1 MHNVASRAQRPERRQ
16 RERLRLTRSLIARY
30 GAQGVVI
37 VDIHECGARIEHF
50 ASLTPGRSATLTF
63 DWQALRIHVQATVVT
78 ARVHRFA
85 DGLNGGTVYQSGLS
99 FAALNGEQA
108 DALREVMATLIS
120 RSVAEQVANLRGLGP
135 VSEREMPVFQGGV
148 VAAEGV
154 DPSQTTSKRIPI
166 KRAHQGYYRCVLISG
181 RRWEKRWTRF
191 PHQPDDGFTVLATEP
206 RELVEMLCEDYI
218 RCDSATKRLIQLL
231 ARVTVEDSVEEAVQ
245 R

>member
-1 MHNVASRAQRPERRQ
+1 MHSVATRVQRPERRQ

-50 ASLTPGRSATLTF
+50 APLTPGRSATLMF
-63 DWQALRIHVQATVVT
+63 DWQALRIHVDAKVVT
-78 ARVHRFA
+78 SRVHRFA
-85 DGLNGGTVYQSGLS
+85 DGLNGGTVYQSGLAFS
-99 FAALNGEQA
+99 PLSAEMA
-108 DALREVMATLIS
+108 DGLRDVMATLIS

-148 VAAEGV
+148 VAADGV

-166 KRAHQGYYRCVLISG
+166 RRPHQGYFRCVLISG

-191 PHQPDDGFTVLATEP
+191 AHQPEDGFTVLATEP
-206 RELVEMLCEDYI
+206 GELVDMLCEDYL
-218 RCDSATKRLIQLL
+218 RCDAATRRLIRLL
-231 ARVTVEDSVEEAVQ
+231 ARVTVEDSLE
-245 R
+245 